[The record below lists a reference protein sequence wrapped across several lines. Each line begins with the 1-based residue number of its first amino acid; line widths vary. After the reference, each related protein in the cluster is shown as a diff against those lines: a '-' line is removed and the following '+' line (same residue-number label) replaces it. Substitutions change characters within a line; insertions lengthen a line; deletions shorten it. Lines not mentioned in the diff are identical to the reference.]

1 MSGTSRVWLNDGSGA
16 FTEFPLTGIT
26 SVSHLNIVD
35 IDGDGNQDILLSR
48 VGGSSLVGF
57 FNDGAMNFTQ
67 RTLYA
72 SSGALYESQVGDI
85 DGDGFNDIYVTEQ
98 QSGGRS
104 NLLLIND
111 GSDNFIVNN
120 IASDTAASITVRVID
135 IDNDGDLDIY
145 RPSYNASQNTLWIND
160 GLGNGGAS
168 FSASNI
174 TGDTGS
180 VYQTQV
186 IDIDND
192 GDLDIYNVVAPGQ
205 NTLWI
210 NDGLGNGGAS
220 FSASNITGDTDSG
233 ASAIIDVNADGYL
246 DIYSSLYGAQSYL
259 WINDGLGNGGASF
272 ANDAIPGNSP
282 STVFATS
289 GDFDGDGITDLYVGV
304 YAGGQNLLLIN
315 DFEPPE
321 PPSSSSRSSSGG
333 IGSIRYVCKDKTAS
347 NYNGTRFARHKQ
359 SKCKFD
365 TDIQDINTS
374 IGNVCT
380 IPFDDYYQK
389 GDSHDNVA
397 VIQSFLNS
405 HLNIDLFID
414 GIFGNQT
421 HDAVSQF
428 QDMYKTDILVPWGL
442 SSPTGRWYQSTRK
455 KANDILGCSEGMVT
469 LDNGV
474 ILK

>member
-145 RPSYNASQNTLWIND
+145 RPSYNAS
-160 GLGNGGAS
+160 
-168 FSASNI
+168 
-174 TGDTGS
+174 
-180 VYQTQV
+180 
-186 IDIDND
+186 
-192 GDLDIYNVVAPGQ
+192 Q

-397 VIQSFLNS
+397 VIQSFLNL

-414 GIFGNQT
+414 GVFGNQT

-455 KANDILGCSEGMVT
+455 KANELVGCPEGTVI

-474 ILK
+474 TLY